1 MISTIEHLQTTIE
14 QNYVR
19 LQLIP
24 ESFWSDKPHA
34 TKWSKKEILGH
45 LVDSAHNN
53 LRRLIVTQ
61 YHQGQKIVYD
71 QDFWVSCQDYHHMP
85 IDHLIELWK
94 LMNFQLIRAS
104 QLIPSDKYHF
114 TTDIGQKE
122 MENVTIDQLM
132 DMYIDHLKHHLRQI
146 FGE

>member
-1 MISTIEHLQTTIE
+1 MLTTIEHLKTIIE
-14 QNYVR
+14 QNYIR

-24 ESFWSDKPHA
+24 ESFWSDRREPS
-34 TKWSKKEILGH
+34 KWSKKEILGH

-61 YHQGQKIVYD
+61 YHQGEKIVYD
-71 QDFWVSCQDYHHMP
+71 QDRWVASQGYHHMP
-85 IDHLIELWK
+85 SNDLIELWK
-94 LMNFQLIRAS
+94 LMNHQLIRTS
-104 QLIPSDKYHF
+104 QLIPSDRYHF

-122 MENVTIDQLM
+122 LENTSIEQLIE
-132 DMYIDHLKHHLRQI
+132 MYIDHLQHHLHQI